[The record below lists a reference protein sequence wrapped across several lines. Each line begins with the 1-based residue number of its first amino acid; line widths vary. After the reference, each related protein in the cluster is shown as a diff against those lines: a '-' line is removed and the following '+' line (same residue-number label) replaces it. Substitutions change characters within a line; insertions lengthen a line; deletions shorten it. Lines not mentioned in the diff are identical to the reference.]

1 MKSLFYNHYYH
12 VLMYPVLN
20 KFLKKHKK
28 FAGRLMAIGLYF
40 CNSNFY
46 DSVADLNSF
55 RINLSL
61 IKIFRML

>member
-1 MKSLFYNHYYH
+1 
-12 VLMYPVLN
+12 MYPVLN

-28 FAGRLMAIGLYF
+28 FAGRLMAIGLF
-40 CNSNFY
+40 NSNFY

-55 RINLSL
+55 RINLSF